1 MTTVAYIDRLGG
13 TKSRTLVKISKELW
27 AWCLKRGIALQA
39 QHLPGKQNLSA
50 YFMSRHL
57 RDRTDWILN
66 PALFRFINQLWGCD
80 QILASIGQILQLV
93 SGSRGR
99 GNRCLFLRLEEFAS
113 LCSSSLVSGLVK
125 TLCQGATL
133 VLVTPCWPTQAWFP
147 HILRTLTDH
156 LPLLPDPLKS
166 QVVLPSPNCDCPV
179 LVRPPRLVTWNVS
192 GSNSEQKRFQRELS
206 ASSSLHGGTRPIPHT
221 TLHGVNGNI
230 GVLPKIPIPF
240 WQILPTFSSS

>member
-99 GNRCLFLRLEEFAS
+99 GNICLFLRLEEFAS
-113 LCSSSLVSGLVK
+113 LCSSSLASGFGENTLSRGNPGTGYTMLANTGLV
-125 TLCQGATL
+125 
-133 VLVTPCWPTQAWFP
+133 PSY
-147 HILRTLTDH
+147 ITDA
-156 LPLLPDPLKS
+156 
-166 QVVLPSPNCDCPV
+166 N
-179 LVRPPRLVTWNVS
+179 RPPTITSRSTQKPGGPALSQLRLSSSRQASSVGHMERLRKQIPS
-192 GSNSEQKRFQRELS
+192 RS
-206 ASSSLHGGTRPIPHT
+206 ASRGSYQPHPRFMEGQDQFHIQ
-221 TLHGVNGNI
+221 LCMA
-230 GVLPKIPIPF
+230 
-240 WQILPTFSSS
+240 